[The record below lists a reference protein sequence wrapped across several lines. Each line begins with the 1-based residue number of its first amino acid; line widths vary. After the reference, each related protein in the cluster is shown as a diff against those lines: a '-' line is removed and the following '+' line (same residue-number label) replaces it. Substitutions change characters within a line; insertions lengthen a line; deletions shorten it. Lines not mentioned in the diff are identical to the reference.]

1 MADYC
6 NRCGNHVTTLLTHDC
21 SKREMTQCPQCAR
34 FQKKLDR
41 EKIAKILCG
50 GRLRWDVLFELTRDG
65 YRSEAD
71 SLIKY
76 LTK

>member
-34 FQKKLDR
+34 FREKLDR
-41 EKIAKILCG
+41 EKMIET
-50 GRLRWDVLFELTRDG
+50 VLAGTKGVWTYDTLTDF
-65 YRSEAD
+65 
-71 SLIKY
+71 LIKY
-76 LTK
+76 LTE